1 MTSLKLFADRI
12 SHPSRFCIQFM
23 QLNNI
28 NHEEIRVN
36 LMSGENRRN
45 PNLPFGQVPV
55 LKVDHDLTIAQSTS
69 ILRYLADELPQV
81 EDKWYPKNAQKRV
94 KVNEFIDFFH
104 FSMNAVSNFS

>member
-1 MTSLKLFADRI
+1 
-12 SHPSRFCIQFM
+12 M

-28 NHEEIRVN
+28 NHEEVRVN